1 MTSKT
6 IKVIFPQNYIVDSKP
21 QPSRMAIQNVHG
33 EKSRKNANNTRV
45 RPLWQYK
52 YIIYTECFFV
62 APLSFFMIIIGRTA
76 GVIICIFAPF
86 RLLLPY
92 IIVIVCYDAQVHC

>member
-1 MTSKT
+1 MPSNYTHNTRNIFCISKHHHHDDDDMTSKT

-45 RPLWQYK
+45 ETLMA
-52 YIIYTECFFV
+52 I
-62 APLSFFMIIIGRTA
+62 
-76 GVIICIFAPF
+76 
-86 RLLLPY
+86 
-92 IIVIVCYDAQVHC
+92 QVHYLH